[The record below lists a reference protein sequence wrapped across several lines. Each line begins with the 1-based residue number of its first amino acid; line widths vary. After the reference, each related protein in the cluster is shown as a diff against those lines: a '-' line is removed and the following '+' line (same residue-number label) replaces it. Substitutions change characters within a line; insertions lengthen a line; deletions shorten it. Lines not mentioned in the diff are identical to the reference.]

1 MRFLIFCTAFFLSAF
16 SHASNWQDYPPGLP
30 SFDYAGER
38 LQQHWPQLNLGTAQP
53 WPDANFFRTML
64 QQYPQLQEYSLN
76 LARQPDAH
84 PALQALLQD
93 DLQPLAAATQQVW
106 RLHYQGQFQQA
117 YELGMQLGP
126 AGAVPALY
134 AKLMHA
140 TLLTNDPERKLT
152 LFREAAAESERLL
165 PLAPDYAFA
174 EFGLHYARARILELL
189 DTGAA
194 SSSGFLGSTKNAL
207 QELSERDPEQALYPA
222 ALGGVQAGIVERV
235 GSFVGRLTYGATE
248 SRAIAAFEQALLLQP
263 GLPVIYQEFSTALA
277 RLNASKYHQ
286 RIQELLQRCV
296 ELPVYS
302 AEEALNQARC
312 AARLQ

>member
-16 SHASNWQDYPPGLP
+16 SHASDWQDYPPGLP

-53 WPDANFFRTML
+53 WPDTDFFYSML
-64 QQYPQLQEYSLN
+64 QQYPQLREYSLN
-76 LARQPDAH
+76 LARQPGAH

-140 TLLTNDPERKLT
+140 ALLTNDPERKLT
-152 LFREAAAESERLL
+152 AL
-165 PLAPDYAFA
+165 
-174 EFGLHYARARILELL
+174 RI
-189 DTGAA
+189 
-194 SSSGFLGSTKNAL
+194 
-207 QELSERDPEQALYPA
+207 
-222 ALGGVQAGIVERV
+222 
-235 GSFVGRLTYGATE
+235 
-248 SRAIAAFEQALLLQP
+248 
-263 GLPVIYQEFSTALA
+263 
-277 RLNASKYHQ
+277 
-286 RIQELLQRCV
+286 
-296 ELPVYS
+296 
-302 AEEALNQARC
+302 
-312 AARLQ
+312 